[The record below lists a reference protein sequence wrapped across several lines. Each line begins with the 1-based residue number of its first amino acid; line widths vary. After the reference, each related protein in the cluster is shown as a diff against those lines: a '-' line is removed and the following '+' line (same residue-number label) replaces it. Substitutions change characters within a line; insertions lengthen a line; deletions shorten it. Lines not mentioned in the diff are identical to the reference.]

1 MPYEGVVVKRVLNS
15 EKVLLEKL
23 GITTAPA
30 AYLFYPN
37 GTHAGMDV

>member
-1 MPYEGVVVKRVLNS
+1 MLYEGVVVKRVLSS
-15 EKVLLEKL
+15 EKVLMEKL
-23 GITTAPA
+23 SIATAPA

>member
-1 MPYEGVVVKRVLNS
+1 MLYNGIVVKRILNK
-15 EKVLLEKL
+15 EKVLMEKL

-37 GTHAGMDV
+37 GTHASLDV